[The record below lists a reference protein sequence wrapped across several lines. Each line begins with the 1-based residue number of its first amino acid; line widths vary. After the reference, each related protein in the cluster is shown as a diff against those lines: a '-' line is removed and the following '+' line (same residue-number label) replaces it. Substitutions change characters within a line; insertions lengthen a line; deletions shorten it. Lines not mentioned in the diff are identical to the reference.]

1 MSWRLVRKGARV
13 APARP
18 QIFLHIGAMKTGT
31 TFLQQL
37 MVANKDHLAEAGFLF
52 PGARW
57 NEQDRAVRDVLGIT
71 RRDPPMRALC
81 EGMWDKVASEMLSF
95 DGQASIFSME
105 FLSFA
110 NRKQAA
116 RVVSSLDDAEV
127 HVVLT
132 VRDAAGALPAQWQ
145 THSRNGGTLSWPAF
159 AGGVRRGSR
168 FGRLGGLA
176 GGKGAHVFQ
185 MGQGVPRML
194 SAWGA
199 AVPSER
205 LHVVT
210 VPPSGSDPA
219 LLWERFATAIGVD
232 PTVCSVAAG
241 TRNSSLGQPSADLI
255 RRINARLG
263 RLPPSEYQPTLK
275 AQLATRILAGRS
287 SIEAGPT
294 LDMATRTFAVAWNR
308 RVRAAIE
315 RSGAH
320 VVGDLVDLPVEPP
333 APSAHSDTDT
343 QWGTL
348 RDPEPEEVLAAAVT
362 ARDGLTALIGK
373 RTKRL
378 SRLGGVADQNARAGR
393 EIADLL
399 RPSDPWRDASDPV
412 DAAVTELTSLV
423 RVAIDLQH
431 RVISAKKDAP

>member
-1 MSWRLVRKGARV
+1 
-13 APARP
+13 
-18 QIFLHIGAMKTGT
+18 MKTGT

-37 MVANKDHLAEAGFLF
+37 MAANKDHLAEAGFLF

-81 EGMWDKVASEMLSF
+81 EGMWEKLATEMLSF
-95 DGQASIFSME
+95 DGRASIFSME
-105 FLSFA
+105 FLGFA
-110 NRKQAA
+110 TPKQAA
-116 RVVSSLDDAEV
+116 RVVSSLGDAEV

-132 VRDAAGALPAQWQ
+132 VRDAAGAIPAQWQ

-159 AGGVRRGSR
+159 AGGTRRGSR

-176 GGKGAHVFQ
+176 GGKAAHVFQ

-194 SAWGA
+194 HAWGA
-199 AVPSER
+199 SVPSER

-219 LLWERFATAIGVD
+219 LLWERFASAVGVD
-232 PTVCSVAAG
+232 PTVCSVG
-241 TRNSSLGQPSADLI
+241 SGKRNSSLGQASADLM

-263 RLPPSEYQPTLK
+263 KLPPSEYQPTLK
-275 AQLATRILAGRS
+275 AQLATKILTGRS

-294 LDMATRTFAVAWNR
+294 LDIRTRTFAGVWNA

-320 VVGDLVDLPVEPP
+320 VVGDLADLPVEPP
-333 APSAHSDTDT
+333 EAVPSAQPGTDSGT
-343 QWGTL
+343 HPGTHPITL
-348 RDPEPEEVLAAAVT
+348 RDPDPEEVLAAAVT
-362 ARDGLTALIGK
+362 ARDGLTTLIGR

-378 SRLGGVADQNARAGR
+378 TRLGGVADQTARGGR
-393 EIADLL
+393 DIADLP
-399 RPSDPWRDASDPV
+399 RPSDRRRDAPDPL
-412 DAAVTELTSLV
+412 DAAVTELTALV

-431 RVISAKKDAP
+431 RVTAAKNDAP